1 MDMAAKKSPIEEVK
15 AKHEMRLLGIEAME
29 GVGISEEAGHLVIKV
44 YVSKKTKALQKSIP
58 ARIEGYPV
66 RIEVS
71 GEFHALPK

>member
-1 MDMAAKKSPIEEVK
+1 MAAKRSPIEQVK
-15 AKHEMRLLGIEAME
+15 AKHEMRLLRIEGVE
-29 GVGISEEAGHLVIKV
+29 GVGIGEEADQLVIKV
-44 YVSKKTKALQKSIP
+44 YVAKKTKALQESIP